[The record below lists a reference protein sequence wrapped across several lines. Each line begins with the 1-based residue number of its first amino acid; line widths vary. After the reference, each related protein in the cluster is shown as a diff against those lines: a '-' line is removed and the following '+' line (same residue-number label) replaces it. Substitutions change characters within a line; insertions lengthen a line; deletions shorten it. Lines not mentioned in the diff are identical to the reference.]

1 MKVQREREYPM
12 STLTLQDAGVAFC
25 ELCDNVVPT
34 ETVQDGPTM
43 FDTHEECAYCGEW
56 L

>member
-1 MKVQREREYPM
+1 M
-12 STLTLQDAGVAFC
+12 STLTLSDAGVAFC

-43 FDTHEECAYCGEW
+43 FDTHDECAYCGEW